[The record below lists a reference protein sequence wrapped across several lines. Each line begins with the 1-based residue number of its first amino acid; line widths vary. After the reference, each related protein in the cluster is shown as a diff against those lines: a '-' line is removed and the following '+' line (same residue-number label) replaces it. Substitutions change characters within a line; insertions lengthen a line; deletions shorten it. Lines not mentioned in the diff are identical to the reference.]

1 MGVSVSRKARAT
13 MTIRLFD
20 KPSRKGG
27 KPRIREEIKIE
38 GISVGVL
45 ERLVELIVT
54 ANIPHT
60 ETVNLGEEV
69 SKLFKAA
76 TIQK

>member
-1 MGVSVSRKARAT
+1 

-20 KPSRKGG
+20 RPGKKGG

-38 GISVGVL
+38 DINVDVL
-45 ERLVELIVT
+45 QKLVELIVI
-54 ANIPHT
+54 ANVSHT
-60 ETVNLGEEV
+60 EPINLGEEV
-69 SKLFKAA
+69 AKLFKAA

>member
-1 MGVSVSRKARAT
+1 

-20 KPSRKGG
+20 KPSKRGG

-38 GISVGVL
+38 EINVDVL

-69 SKLFKAA
+69 AKLFKTA
-76 TIQK
+76 TISR

>member
-1 MGVSVSRKARAT
+1 

-20 KPSRKGG
+20 KPGKRGG

-38 GISVGVL
+38 DISVGVL

-69 SKLFKAA
+69 AKLFKTA
-76 TIQK
+76 TIER